1 MNTNEVA
8 RSRRAPL
15 RRLALLPL
23 ASVAFLLSTATL
35 APAAA
40 QTQPAATLPLIPPPQ
55 EIQLSGKGGFTVT
68 AKTHIAGPAESVA
81 VVKEVLAERVNL
93 LSLGAGAGGI
103 TVAKPRD
110 PADRLWQH
118 DQAYL
123 LTVKS
128 SGISIEATDNTGA
141 FYAAQTLAQLIQ
153 NNPAIPALVIRDWPA
168 IKTRLAMI
176 ATDQGGFQVI
186 DVEYWKRIIRELA
199 ALKLNAVMPYFDG
212 GTYKYRKYPFL
223 GAKGDDGFTLEKA
236 KLLSDYASKHF
247 VQLIP
252 QQNSIGHLAGVLSHK
267 ELQHLR
273 DGGGTINTVM
283 PETFAFLGDLYD
295 ELVEAFPNA
304 PAIHVGGDEFGHDF
318 GKSPLVAARV
328 AQVGKAA
335 VYGEFMTKLHA
346 MLKQRNRSM
355 MIWWNEQGFTIEA
368 GPLMPKD
375 IAVFDWHYNAQKD
388 YPSLDNLLKA
398 GFTAPWATPAVTRY
412 YDGSNDWGP
421 TFANIHN
428 FAVAGAKRNVPGL
441 CTCTWVHG
449 MWGGRNMFEL
459 NLYGL
464 AYSAECGWNPSA
476 EVEAAAFARKFA
488 AHWLGCQDANAETWV
503 TEGIQTPYGEP
514 KEQKFW
520 RDNRSQETYAGS
532 SLMALTTLV
541 KASPALE
548 TDAKALLGFCDRAE
562 AALDS
567 LRKSSTRNLLTLD
580 YFKHDVRIQRLA
592 ANRVLAAAELM
603 RWSAG
608 LNIPKPVPEKELVR
622 LDFTLPPA
630 ALAKAAPGAKISE
643 GVLITCPGDNWKSDG
658 LTVGP
663 MPLPEAG
670 ALVEFD
676 MQLRQFGQQF
686 QQFASGKPSTHHY
699 MVFVGPD
706 RKFHLYTLFGKNWG
720 EQGTLGSACVTGT
733 WYRCAAVIKKDSLSF
748 KATDRATGKVVCRS
762 GIVPMDAVGPDL
774 MFTLTDSHGD
784 AGPSDPATEWDNVAV
799 SALKKIPE
807 QAVTPPAELFAR
819 LNRLIADHTVIE
831 ETFRK
836 SVLEAGGGS
845 ADTGN
850 LGKGAMQFRSK
861 QGRED
866 TEHLIRDLTSG
877 RLPASFDE

>member
-1 MNTNEVA
+1 MYKKCIV
-8 RSRRAPL
+8 RFRRAFL
-15 RRLALLPL
+15 CLSLLNAATVFP
-23 ASVAFLLSTATL
+23 ASAEVQPTL
-35 APAAA
+35 
-40 QTQPAATLPLIPPPQ
+40 TLPLIPPPQ
-55 EIQLSGKGGFTVT
+55 EIQCAGTGTFTVS
-68 AKTHIAGPAESVA
+68 AKTPIAGPAEFAA
-81 VVKEVLAERVNL
+81 VLKDVLAERVNL
-93 LSLGAGAGGI
+93 ADLKRGTGGI

-110 PADRLWQH
+110 PADGLWQH
-118 DQAYL
+118 GQAYL
-123 LTVKS
+123 LTVQS
-128 SGISIEATDNTGA
+128 SGISIEAADSTGA

-153 NNPAIPALVIRDWPA
+153 NNPAIPALMIRDWPA

-186 DVEYWKRIIRELA
+186 DVDYWKRIIRELA

-223 GAKGDDGFTLEKA
+223 GTKGDDGFTLEKA

-252 QQNSIGHLAGVLSHK
+252 QQNSIGHLGGVLGHK

-295 ELVEAFPNA
+295 ELAEAFPNA
-304 PAIHVGGDEFGHDF
+304 SAIHVGGDEFGQDF

-335 VYGEFMTKLHA
+335 VYGEFMTKLHD

-412 YDGSNDWGP
+412 YDGSDDWGP

-464 AYSAECGWNPSA
+464 AYSGECGWNPSA
-476 EVEAAAFARKFA
+476 EVESADFTRKFA
-488 AHWLGCQDANAETWV
+488 VHWLGCHNANAATWMA
-503 TEGIQTPYGEP
+503 EGIHSPYGEP

-520 RDNRSQETYAGS
+520 RDNRSLETYAGS
-532 SLMALTTLV
+532 SLTAIMTLV

-548 TDAKALLGFCDRAE
+548 TEAKELLGFCGRAN

-567 LRKSSTRNLLTLD
+567 LKKLSTRNQLTLD
-580 YFKHDVRIQRLA
+580 YFKHDVRIHRLV
-592 ANRVLAAAELM
+592 ANRLLAAAELM

-608 LNIPKPVPEKELVR
+608 LNIPKPVPEKALVR
-622 LDFTLPPA
+622 LDFAAPQLPVT
-630 ALAKAAPGAKISE
+630 LAKAGPAAKTAE
-643 GVLITCPGDNWKSDG
+643 GVFVTCPGDNWKSDG

-663 MPLPEAG
+663 MPLSEGG

-676 MQLRQFGQQF
+676 MQVRQFGQQF
-686 QQFASGKPSTHHY
+686 QQFASCKPASHHY

-706 RKFHLYTLFGKNWG
+706 KKFHLYTRFGQNWG
-720 EQGTLGSACVTGT
+720 EQGMLESACSTGK
-733 WYRCAAVIKKDSLSF
+733 WYRCSVVIKKDSLSF
-748 KATDRATGKVVCRS
+748 KAAERETGKTVCRS
-762 GIVPMDAVGPDL
+762 GIVPMDAAGPEL
-774 MFTLTDSHGD
+774 MFNLSDCHGD
-784 AGPSDPATEWDNVAV
+784 AGNSDPATAWDNVAV
-799 SALKKIPE
+799 SALMLIPE
-807 QAVTPPAELFAR
+807 QAITPPTELIGR
-819 LNRLIADHTVIE
+819 LNQLIADHAVIE

-845 ADTGN
+845 ADNGD

-866 TEHLIRDLTSG
+866 TEHLIRDLTAG
-877 RLPASFDE
+877 RLPASFSEE